1 MADMLSDGNIKVY
14 FVPAIANQAAP
25 TTAELNAGTDLSCMI
40 MGDGLD
46 IGGDEGTVSAPKL
59 CETTVSEQPG
69 RSKTTIKLTCVRK
82 TILAEDIAW
91 TLLQRGLQ
99 GFLAVR
105 RGPVYSLAWTAAQK
119 VEVYPGT
126 FGKRMPQK
134 PEQDGVE
141 KFDSQF
147 YNSAP
152 ENLDA
157 VIA

>member
-1 MADMLSDGNIKVY
+1 MADMISDGQIRVS
-14 FVPAIANQAAP
+14 FVPTVANTAAP
-25 TTAELNAGTDLSCMI
+25 TTAELNAGTDLSCLI

-46 IGGDEGTVSAPKL
+46 ISGDEGVVSAPKL

-69 RSKTTIKLTCVRK
+69 RSKTTVKLTCVRK
-82 TILAEDIAW
+82 TVTIEDIAW
-91 TLLQRGLQ
+91 TTLQRGLQ
-99 GFLAVR
+99 GYLVVR
-105 RGPVYSLAWTAAQK
+105 RGLTYATAWTAAQK

-134 PEQDGVE
+134 PEQNGVE

-157 VIA
+157 VVA

>member
-1 MADMLSDGNIKVY
+1 MADMLSDGNIKVV

-25 TTAELNAGTDLSCMI
+25 TTTELNAGTDLSCLI

-46 IGGDEGTVSAPKL
+46 IGGDEGVVSAPKL

-82 TILAEDIAW
+82 SVAVEDIAW
-91 TLLQRGLQ
+91 TTLQRGLA
-99 GFLAVR
+99 GFLVVR
-105 RGPVYSLAWTAAQK
+105 RGPTYSTAWASAQK

-134 PEQDGVE
+134 PEQNGVE

-157 VIA
+157 VVA

>member
-1 MADMLSDGNIKVY
+1 MADMLSDGNIKVV
-14 FVPAIANQAAP
+14 FVPAIANTAAP
-25 TTAELNAGTDLSCMI
+25 TTTELNGGTDLSCLI

-46 IGGDEGTVSAPKL
+46 ISGDEGVVSAPKL

-69 RSKTTIKLTCVRK
+69 RAKTTIKLTCVRK
-82 TILAEDIAW
+82 SVAVEDIAW
-91 TLLQRGLQ
+91 TTLQRGLT
-99 GFLAVR
+99 GYLAVR
-105 RGPVYSLAWTAAQK
+105 RGPAYATAWATGQK
-119 VEVYPGT
+119 VEIYPGT

-134 PEQDGVE
+134 PEQNGVE

-157 VIA
+157 VVA

>member
-1 MADMLSDGNIKVY
+1 MADMLSDGNIRVSY
-14 FVPAIANQAAP
+14 VPAIANQAAP
-25 TTAELNAGTDLSCMI
+25 TTTELNAGTDLSCLI

-46 IGGDEGTVSAPKL
+46 ISGDEGVVSAPKL

-69 RSKTTIKLTCVRK
+69 RAKTTVKLTCVRK

-91 TLLQRGLQ
+91 TTLQRGLQ
-99 GFLAVR
+99 GYLVVR
-105 RGPVYSLAWTAAQK
+105 RGPTYATAWTIAQK

-134 PEQDGVE
+134 PEQNGVE

-157 VIA
+157 VVA

>member
-1 MADMLSDGNIKVY
+1 MPDMLSDGNIKVV

-25 TTAELNAGTDLSCMI
+25 TTTELNAGTDLSCLI

-46 IGGDEGTVSAPKL
+46 ISGDEGVVSAPKL
-59 CETTVSEQPG
+59 CEKTVSEQPG
-69 RSKTTIKLTCVRK
+69 RSKTTVKLTCVRK
-82 TILAEDIAW
+82 TVTVEDIAW
-91 TLLQRGLQ
+91 TTLQRGLA
-99 GFLAVR
+99 GYLVVR
-105 RGPVYSLAWTAAQK
+105 RGLDYATAWTTSQK

-134 PEQDGVE
+134 PEQNGVE

-157 VIA
+157 VVA